1 MQGFSGPGW
10 GGPWSVLAAAGAVGL
25 CVPVLSVPMILAGW
39 SLSPDSN
46 EYLQIAH
53 AWSQGASFVPTRRL
67 DS

>member
-1 MQGFSGPGW
+1 MQGFSASGPDRHG
-10 GGPWSVLAAAGAVGL
+10 SVLAAAVGVGL
-25 CVPVLSVPMILAGW
+25 CVSLLSVPMVLAGW

-46 EYLQIAH
+46 EYLQIAP